1 MGCLFGKPKT
11 DIWNDEVQG
20 FYNLAIDEKEVS
32 GRTSQTFDFKK
43 AANRRRRY
51 SSEHSGIWM
60 NLDKHIYLGRDTR
73 GTQTKVDT
81 MSQMVQT
88 EQVWRMYDDRATQTI
103 EDGDVSSDEN
113 ESIKQGS
120 DVCENESLNAT
131 CEIQTKE
138 IEIQNG
144 KECEIQNRTESEVQN
159 GNDLLVT
166 RCGSLEENTNKQEYN
181 LTLTGQDTSTSHES
195 KVIAKECNGNV
206 MDDSQQ
212 TNENHITEQ
221 NEADIVVKENSYM

>member
-20 FYNLAIDEKEVS
+20 FDNLAIDEKEVS
-32 GRTSQTFDFKK
+32 GRTSQTFDIKK

-51 SSEHSGIWM
+51 SSENSGIWM

-81 MSQMVQT
+81 ISQMVQT

-103 EDGDVSSDEN
+103 EDGDVN
-113 ESIKQGS
+113 ESIKQESG
-120 DVCENESLNAT
+120 VCEHAWLNAT
-131 CEIQTKE
+131 CEIQTTE

-144 KECEIQNRTESEVQN
+144 KECEIQNRTECQVQN

-166 RCGSLEENTNKQEYN
+166 GCGSSEENTTKQESN
-181 LTLTGQDTSTSHES
+181 STQTGQDTSTLQES
-195 KVIAKECNGNV
+195 KASDYLFC
-206 MDDSQQ
+206 
-212 TNENHITEQ
+212 
-221 NEADIVVKENSYM
+221 YR

>member
-20 FYNLAIDEKEVS
+20 FDNLAIDEKEVS
-32 GRTSQTFDFKK
+32 GRTSQTFDIKK

-81 MSQMVQT
+81 MSHMVQT

-120 DVCENESLNAT
+120 DVCENESLNAL

-166 RCGSLEENTNKQEYN
+166 RCGSLEENTTKQEYT

-206 MDDSQQ
+206 TDDSQQ

>member
-20 FYNLAIDEKEVS
+20 FDNLAIDEKEVS
-32 GRTSQTFDFKK
+32 GRTSQTFDIKK

-51 SSEHSGIWM
+51 SSENSGIWM

-73 GTQTKVDT
+73 GTQTKVVT
-81 MSQMVQT
+81 ISQMVQT

-113 ESIKQGS
+113 ESMKQESG
-120 DVCENESLNAT
+120 VCEHAWLNAT
-131 CEIQTKE
+131 CEIQTTE

-144 KECEIQNRTESEVQN
+144 KECEIQNRTESQVQN

-166 RCGSLEENTNKQEYN
+166 GCGSSEENTTKQESN
-181 LTLTGQDTSTSHES
+181 STQTGQDTSTLQES
-195 KVIAKECNGNV
+195 KASDYLFC
-206 MDDSQQ
+206 
-212 TNENHITEQ
+212 
-221 NEADIVVKENSYM
+221 YR

>member
-20 FYNLAIDEKEVS
+20 FDNLAIDEKEVS
-32 GRTSQTFDFKK
+32 GRTSQTFDIKK

-51 SSEHSGIWM
+51 SSENSGIWM

-81 MSQMVQT
+81 ISQMVQT

-113 ESIKQGS
+113 ESMKQESG
-120 DVCENESLNAT
+120 VCEQAWLNAT
-131 CEIQTKE
+131 CEIQTTE

-144 KECEIQNRTESEVQN
+144 KECEIQNRTESQVQN

-166 RCGSLEENTNKQEYN
+166 GCGSSEENTTKQESN
-181 LTLTGQDTSTSHES
+181 STQTGQDTSTLQES
-195 KVIAKECNGNV
+195 KASDYLFC
-206 MDDSQQ
+206 
-212 TNENHITEQ
+212 
-221 NEADIVVKENSYM
+221 YR

>member
-20 FYNLAIDEKEVS
+20 FDNLAIDEKEVS
-32 GRTSQTFDFKK
+32 GRTSQTFDIKK

-51 SSEHSGIWM
+51 SSENSGIWM

-81 MSQMVQT
+81 ISQMVQT

-113 ESIKQGS
+113 ESMKQESG
-120 DVCENESLNAT
+120 VCEHAWLNAT
-131 CEIQTKE
+131 CEIQTTE

-144 KECEIQNRTESEVQN
+144 KECEIQNRTESQVQN

-166 RCGSLEENTNKQEYN
+166 GCGSSEENTTKQESN
-181 LTLTGQDTSTSHES
+181 STQTGQDTSTLQES
-195 KVIAKECNGNV
+195 KASDYLFC
-206 MDDSQQ
+206 
-212 TNENHITEQ
+212 
-221 NEADIVVKENSYM
+221 YR

>member
-20 FYNLAIDEKEVS
+20 FDNLAIDEKEVS
-32 GRTSQTFDFKK
+32 GRTSQTFDIKK

-51 SSEHSGIWM
+51 SSENSGIWM

-81 MSQMVQT
+81 ISQMVQT
-88 EQVWRMYDDRATQTI
+88 EQVWRMYDDRTTQTI

-113 ESIKQGS
+113 ESMKQESG
-120 DVCENESLNAT
+120 VCEHAWLNAT
-131 CEIQTKE
+131 CEIQTTDK
-138 IEIQNG
+138 
-144 KECEIQNRTESEVQN
+144 CEIQNRTESQVQN

-166 RCGSLEENTNKQEYN
+166 GCGSSEENTTKQESN
-181 LTLTGQDTSTSHES
+181 STQTGQDTSTLQES

-206 MDDSQQ
+206 MEDSQQ
-212 TNENHITEQ
+212 TNENHINEL
-221 NEADIVVKENSYM
+221 NEADIVVNENSYM

>member
-20 FYNLAIDEKEVS
+20 FDNLAIDEKEVS
-32 GRTSQTFDFKK
+32 GRTSQTFDIKK

-51 SSEHSGIWM
+51 SSENSGIWM

-81 MSQMVQT
+81 ISQMVQT

-113 ESIKQGS
+113 ESMKQESG
-120 DVCENESLNAT
+120 VCEHAWLNAT
-131 CEIQTKE
+131 CEIQTTDK
-138 IEIQNG
+138 
-144 KECEIQNRTESEVQN
+144 CEIQNRTESQVQN

-166 RCGSLEENTNKQEYN
+166 GCGSSEENTTKQESN
-181 LTLTGQDTSTSHES
+181 STQKGQDTSTLQES
-195 KVIAKECNGNV
+195 KASDYLFC
-206 MDDSQQ
+206 
-212 TNENHITEQ
+212 
-221 NEADIVVKENSYM
+221 YR

>member
-20 FYNLAIDEKEVS
+20 FDNLAIDEKEVS
-32 GRTSQTFDFKK
+32 GRTSQTFDIKK

-51 SSEHSGIWM
+51 SSENSGIWM

-73 GTQTKVDT
+73 GTQTNVDT

-88 EQVWRMYDDRATQTI
+88 DQVWRMYDDRATQTI
-103 EDGDVSSDEN
+103 EDGNVSSDEN

-120 DVCENESLNAT
+120 DVCEHASLNAT
-131 CEIQTKE
+131 FVIQTKE
-138 IEIQNG
+138 IGIQNG

-159 GNDLLVT
+159 GDDLLVT
-166 RCGSLEENTNKQEYN
+166 GCGSSEENTNKQEN
-181 LTLTGQDTSTSHES
+181 NSTQTGQDTSHDS

-206 MDDSQQ
+206 IEESQQ
-212 TNENHITEQ
+212 TNENHIAEQ
-221 NEADIVVKENSYM
+221 NEADIVVNENSYM

>member
-20 FYNLAIDEKEVS
+20 FDNLAIDEKEVS
-32 GRTSQTFDFKK
+32 GRTSQTFDIKK

-51 SSEHSGIWM
+51 SSENSGIWM

-81 MSQMVQT
+81 ISQMVQT

-113 ESIKQGS
+113 ESMKQESG
-120 DVCENESLNAT
+120 VCEHAWLNAT
-131 CEIQTKE
+131 CEIQTTE

-144 KECEIQNRTESEVQN
+144 KECEIQNRTESQVHN

-166 RCGSLEENTNKQEYN
+166 GCGSSEENSTKQESN
-181 LTLTGQDTSTSHES
+181 STQTGQDTSTLQES
-195 KVIAKECNGNV
+195 KASDYLFC
-206 MDDSQQ
+206 
-212 TNENHITEQ
+212 
-221 NEADIVVKENSYM
+221 YR

>member
-20 FYNLAIDEKEVS
+20 FDNLAIDEKEVS
-32 GRTSQTFDFKK
+32 GRTSQTFDIKK

-51 SSEHSGIWM
+51 SSENSGIWM

-81 MSQMVQT
+81 ISQMVQT

-113 ESIKQGS
+113 ESMKQESG
-120 DVCENESLNAT
+120 VCEHAWLNAT
-131 CEIQTKE
+131 CEIQTTDK
-138 IEIQNG
+138 
-144 KECEIQNRTESEVQN
+144 CEIQNRTESQVQN

-166 RCGSLEENTNKQEYN
+166 GCGSSEENTTKQESN
-181 LTLTGQDTSTSHES
+181 STQTGQDTSTLQES
-195 KVIAKECNGNV
+195 KASDYLFC
-206 MDDSQQ
+206 
-212 TNENHITEQ
+212 
-221 NEADIVVKENSYM
+221 YR

>member
-20 FYNLAIDEKEVS
+20 FDNLAIDEKEVS
-32 GRTSQTFDFKK
+32 GRTSQTFDIKK

-51 SSEHSGIWM
+51 SSENSGIWM

-81 MSQMVQT
+81 ISQMVQT

-103 EDGDVSSDEN
+103 EDGDVN
-113 ESIKQGS
+113 ESIKQESG
-120 DVCENESLNAT
+120 VCEHAWLNAT
-131 CEIQTKE
+131 CEIQTTE
-138 IEIQNG
+138 IEIQNE
-144 KECEIQNRTESEVQN
+144 KECEIQNRTESQVQN

-166 RCGSLEENTNKQEYN
+166 GCGSSEENSTKEENN
-181 LTLTGQDTSTSHES
+181 LTQTG
-195 KVIAKECNGNV
+195 
-206 MDDSQQ
+206 
-212 TNENHITEQ
+212 
-221 NEADIVVKENSYM
+221 

>member
-20 FYNLAIDEKEVS
+20 FDNLAIDEKEVS
-32 GRTSQTFDFKK
+32 GRTSQTFDIKK

-51 SSEHSGIWM
+51 SSENSGIWM

-81 MSQMVQT
+81 ISQMVQT

-113 ESIKQGS
+113 ESMKQESG
-120 DVCENESLNAT
+120 VCEHAWLNAT
-131 CEIQTKE
+131 CEIQTTE
-138 IEIQNG
+138 IEIQNE
-144 KECEIQNRTESEVQN
+144 KECEIQNRTESQVQN

-166 RCGSLEENTNKQEYN
+166 GCGSSEENSTKQESN
-181 LTLTGQDTSTSHES
+181 STQTGQDTSTLQES
-195 KVIAKECNGNV
+195 KASDYLFC
-206 MDDSQQ
+206 
-212 TNENHITEQ
+212 
-221 NEADIVVKENSYM
+221 YR

>member
-20 FYNLAIDEKEVS
+20 FDNLAIDEKEVS
-32 GRTSQTFDFKK
+32 GRTSQTFDIKK

-51 SSEHSGIWM
+51 SSENSGIWM

-81 MSQMVQT
+81 ISQMVQT

-103 EDGDVSSDEN
+103 EDGDVN
-113 ESIKQGS
+113 ESIKQESG
-120 DVCENESLNAT
+120 VCEHAWLNTT
-131 CEIQTKE
+131 CEIQTTE
-138 IEIQNG
+138 IEIKNE
-144 KECEIQNRTESEVQN
+144 KECEIQNRTESQVQN

-166 RCGSLEENTNKQEYN
+166 GCGSSEESTTKEENN
-181 LTLTGQDTSTSHES
+181 LTQTGQDTSPSHKS

-206 MDDSQQ
+206 MEDSQQ
-212 TNENHITEQ
+212 TSENHITEQ
-221 NEADIVVKENSYM
+221 NEANIVVNENSYM

>member
-20 FYNLAIDEKEVS
+20 FDNLAIDEKEVS
-32 GRTSQTFDFKK
+32 GRTSQTFDIKK

-51 SSEHSGIWM
+51 SSENSGIWM

-81 MSQMVQT
+81 ISQMVQT

-103 EDGDVSSDEN
+103 EDGDVN
-113 ESIKQGS
+113 ESIKQESG
-120 DVCENESLNAT
+120 VCEHAWLNAT
-131 CEIQTKE
+131 CEIQTTE
-138 IEIQNG
+138 IEIQNE
-144 KECEIQNRTESEVQN
+144 KECEIQNRTESQVQN

-166 RCGSLEENTNKQEYN
+166 GCGSSEENTTKEENN
-181 LTLTGQDTSTSHES
+181 LTQTGQDTSPSHKS

-206 MDDSQQ
+206 MEDSQQ
-212 TNENHITEQ
+212 TSENQITEQ
-221 NEADIVVKENSYM
+221 NEANIVVNENSYM

>member
-20 FYNLAIDEKEVS
+20 FDNLAIDEKEVS
-32 GRTSQTFDFKK
+32 GRTSQTFDIKK

-51 SSEHSGIWM
+51 SSENSGIWM

-81 MSQMVQT
+81 ISQMVQT

-113 ESIKQGS
+113 ESMKQESG
-120 DVCENESLNAT
+120 VCEHAWLNAT
-131 CEIQTKE
+131 CEIQTTE

-144 KECEIQNRTESEVQN
+144 KECEIQNRTESQVHN

-166 RCGSLEENTNKQEYN
+166 GCGSSEENSTKQESN
-181 LTLTGQDTSTSHES
+181 STQTGQDTSTCTLQES
-195 KVIAKECNGNV
+195 KASDYLFC
-206 MDDSQQ
+206 
-212 TNENHITEQ
+212 
-221 NEADIVVKENSYM
+221 YR

>member
-20 FYNLAIDEKEVS
+20 FDNLAIDEKEVS
-32 GRTSQTFDFKK
+32 GRTSQTFDIKK

-51 SSEHSGIWM
+51 SSENSGIWM

-81 MSQMVQT
+81 ISQMVQT

-103 EDGDVSSDEN
+103 EDGDVN
-113 ESIKQGS
+113 ESIKQESG
-120 DVCENESLNAT
+120 VCEHAWLNAT
-131 CEIQTKE
+131 CEIQTTE
-138 IEIQNG
+138 IEIQDE
-144 KECEIQNRTESEVQN
+144 KECEIQNRTESQVQN

-166 RCGSLEENTNKQEYN
+166 GCGSSEENTTKEENN
-181 LTLTGQDTSTSHES
+181 LTQTGQDTSPSHKS
-195 KVIAKECNGNV
+195 KASDCFV
-206 MDDSQQ
+206 
-212 TNENHITEQ
+212 TN
-221 NEADIVVKENSYM
+221 K

>member
-20 FYNLAIDEKEVS
+20 FDNLAIDEKEVS
-32 GRTSQTFDFKK
+32 GRTSQTFDIKK

-51 SSEHSGIWM
+51 SSENSGIWM

-81 MSQMVQT
+81 ISQMVQT

-113 ESIKQGS
+113 ESMKQESG
-120 DVCENESLNAT
+120 VCEHAWLNAT
-131 CEIQTKE
+131 CEIQTTE

-144 KECEIQNRTESEVQN
+144 KECEIQNRTESQVQN

-166 RCGSLEENTNKQEYN
+166 GCGSSEENTTKQESN
-181 LTLTGQDTSTSHES
+181 STQTGQDTSTLQEIKASDYLF
-195 KVIAKECNGNV
+195 C
-206 MDDSQQ
+206 
-212 TNENHITEQ
+212 
-221 NEADIVVKENSYM
+221 YR

>member
-20 FYNLAIDEKEVS
+20 FDNLAIDEKEVS
-32 GRTSQTFDFKK
+32 GRTSQTFDIKK

-51 SSEHSGIWM
+51 SSENSGIWM

-81 MSQMVQT
+81 ISQMVQT

-113 ESIKQGS
+113 ESMKQESG
-120 DVCENESLNAT
+120 VCEHAWLNAT
-131 CEIQTKE
+131 CEIQTTE

-144 KECEIQNRTESEVQN
+144 KECEIQNRTESQVQN

-166 RCGSLEENTNKQEYN
+166 GCGSSEENSTKQESN
-181 LTLTGQDTSTSHES
+181 STQTGQDTSTLQES
-195 KVIAKECNGNV
+195 KASDYLFC
-206 MDDSQQ
+206 
-212 TNENHITEQ
+212 
-221 NEADIVVKENSYM
+221 YR

>member
-20 FYNLAIDEKEVS
+20 FDNLAIDEKEVS
-32 GRTSQTFDFKK
+32 GRTSQTFDIKK

-51 SSEHSGIWM
+51 SSENSGIWM

-81 MSQMVQT
+81 ISQMVQT

-113 ESIKQGS
+113 ESMKQESG
-120 DVCENESLNAT
+120 VCEHAWLNAT
-131 CEIQTKE
+131 CEIQTTE

-144 KECEIQNRTESEVQN
+144 KECEIQNRTESQVQN
-159 GNDLLVT
+159 GNDLLAT
-166 RCGSLEENTNKQEYN
+166 GCGSSEENTTKQESN
-181 LTLTGQDTSTSHES
+181 STQTGQDTSTLQES
-195 KVIAKECNGNV
+195 KASDYLFC
-206 MDDSQQ
+206 
-212 TNENHITEQ
+212 
-221 NEADIVVKENSYM
+221 YR

>member
-20 FYNLAIDEKEVS
+20 FDNLAIDEKEVS
-32 GRTSQTFDFKK
+32 GRTSQTFDIKK

-51 SSEHSGIWM
+51 SSENSGIWM

-81 MSQMVQT
+81 ISQMVQT

-103 EDGDVSSDEN
+103 EDGDVN
-113 ESIKQGS
+113 ESIKQESG
-120 DVCENESLNAT
+120 VCEHAWLNAT
-131 CEIQTKE
+131 CEIQTTE
-138 IEIQNG
+138 IEIQNE
-144 KECEIQNRTESEVQN
+144 KECEIQNRTESQVQN

-166 RCGSLEENTNKQEYN
+166 GCGSSEENSTKQESN
-181 LTLTGQDTSTSHES
+181 STQTGQDTSTLQES
-195 KVIAKECNGNV
+195 KASDYLFC
-206 MDDSQQ
+206 
-212 TNENHITEQ
+212 
-221 NEADIVVKENSYM
+221 YR

>member
-20 FYNLAIDEKEVS
+20 FDNLAIDEKEVS
-32 GRTSQTFDFKK
+32 GRTSQTFDIKK

-51 SSEHSGIWM
+51 SSENSGIWM

-81 MSQMVQT
+81 ISQMVQT

-113 ESIKQGS
+113 ESMKQESG
-120 DVCENESLNAT
+120 VCEHAWLNAKF
-131 CEIQTKE
+131 QTTE

-144 KECEIQNRTESEVQN
+144 KECEIQNRTESQVQN

-166 RCGSLEENTNKQEYN
+166 GCGSSEENTTKQESN
-181 LTLTGQDTSTSHES
+181 STQTGQDTSTLQES
-195 KVIAKECNGNV
+195 KASDYLFC
-206 MDDSQQ
+206 
-212 TNENHITEQ
+212 
-221 NEADIVVKENSYM
+221 YR

>member
-20 FYNLAIDEKEVS
+20 FDNLAIDEKEVS
-32 GRTSQTFDFKK
+32 GRTSQTFDIKK

-51 SSEHSGIWM
+51 SSENSGIWM

-81 MSQMVQT
+81 ISQMVQT

-103 EDGDVSSDEN
+103 EDGDVN
-113 ESIKQGS
+113 ESIKQESG
-120 DVCENESLNAT
+120 VCEHAWLNAT
-131 CEIQTKE
+131 CEIQTTE

-144 KECEIQNRTESEVQN
+144 KECEIQNRTESQVQN

-166 RCGSLEENTNKQEYN
+166 GCGSSEENTTKQESN
-181 LTLTGQDTSTSHES
+181 STQTGQDTSTLQES

-206 MDDSQQ
+206 MEDSQQ
-212 TNENHITEQ
+212 TNENHINEL
-221 NEADIVVKENSYM
+221 NEADIVVNENSYM